1 MTLITYRLKITKN
14 DNKER
19 EDTMSDKKSIL
30 GVWLI
35 ERGSGR
41 NIVSRAYSEAVK
53 LDMDLIAPF
62 LSATH
67 TFIDKASNETLR
79 TIDTEANRYVW
90 EANEHLLFVM
100 VVSKAA
106 RIGHMRFL
114 LEYALGEFMTNEV
127 PDGTDIA
134 TMLKNWHG
142 APKQF
147 KKFGN
152 FVDELVTQY
161 EVTDEVLLA
170 GKSMDCLEVYSHL
183 FRGIMRVETS
193 KTRKNKIVKTMKT
206 YLEPLTDRYP
216 FLSVAPI
223 DTAGIEVLQID
234 VNEVPYHHLR
244 DSLEEL
250 LRLLA
255 KVTRETVKPKAY
267 RDMIFDQVMPYVK
280 RDIKRLQTY
289 AILDD
294 VVRYLF

>member
-1 MTLITYRLKITKN
+1 
-14 DNKER
+14 
-19 EDTMSDKKSIL
+19 MSDKKSIL

-79 TIDTEANRYVW
+79 TIDTETNRYVW
-90 EANEHLLFVM
+90 EANDHLLFVM

-106 RIGHMRFL
+106 RLGHMRFV
-114 LEYALGEFMTNEV
+114 LEYALEEFMTNQV
-127 PDGTDIA
+127 PEDTDIES
-134 TMLKNWHG
+134 MLKNWHG
-142 APKQF
+142 APNKFKQ
-147 KKFGN
+147 FGN

-183 FRGIMRVETS
+183 FRGIMRVDTA
-193 KTRKNKIVKTMKT
+193 KTKRKRIVRILNT
-206 YLEPLTDRYP
+206 YLEPILDKYP
-216 FLSVAPI
+216 FLSAITLDEV
-223 DTAGIEVLQID
+223 GIEVLQID
-234 VNEVPYHHLR
+234 INTVAYHHLR

-255 KVTRETVKPKAY
+255 KVTKETVTPKAY
-267 RDMIFDQVMPYVK
+267 RDMIFEHVMPYVK
-280 RDIKRLQTY
+280 RDIRRLQTY

>member
-1 MTLITYRLKITKN
+1 
-14 DNKER
+14 
-19 EDTMSDKKSIL
+19 MSDKRAIL

-67 TFIDKASNETLR
+67 TFIDKASNETLK
-79 TIDTEANRYVW
+79 TIDTETNRYVW
-90 EANEHLLFVM
+90 EANEWLLFVM

-106 RIGHMRFL
+106 RLGHMRFL
-114 LEYALGEFMTNEV
+114 LEYALEEFMTNEV
-127 PDGTDIA
+127 PKDTDVA
-134 TMLKNWHG
+134 TMLKKWHG

-183 FRGIMRVETS
+183 FRGIMRV
-193 KTRKNKIVKTMKT
+193 KTAKTKKNKIVNTMKK
-206 YLEPLTDRYP
+206 YLEPLVDRYT
-216 FLSVAPI
+216 FLSAVPI
-223 DTAGIEVLQID
+223 DVAGIEILQID
-234 VNEVPYHHLR
+234 VNVVPYHHLR

-255 KVTRETVKPKAY
+255 KVTKETVTPKAY
-267 RDMIFDQVMPYVK
+267 RDMIFDHVMPYVK

>member
-1 MTLITYRLKITKN
+1 MS
-14 DNKER
+14 NKC
-19 EDTMSDKKSIL
+19 SIL

-67 TFIDKASNETLR
+67 TFIDEASNETLR
-79 TIDTEANRYVW
+79 TIDTETNRYVW

-106 RIGHMRFL
+106 RLGHMRFL
-114 LEYALGEFMTNEV
+114 LEFALEEFMTNQI
-127 PDGTDIA
+127 PADTDVA
-134 TMLKNWHG
+134 SMLKRWHG
-142 APKQF
+142 NPSQF
-147 KKFGN
+147 KEFGN

-193 KTRKNKIVKTMKT
+193 TVKKNKIITKMKT
-206 YLEPLTDRYP
+206 YLEPLVDRYP
-216 FLSVAPI
+216 FLNTIPI
-223 DTAGIEVLQID
+223 DKAGIEVLQID
-234 VNEVPYHHLR
+234 INTVPYHHLR

-255 KVTRETVKPKAY
+255 KVTREIVTPKAY
-267 RDMIFDQVMPYVK
+267 RIMVFDHVMTYVK

>member
-1 MTLITYRLKITKN
+1 
-14 DNKER
+14 
-19 EDTMSDKKSIL
+19 MSDKCSIL
-30 GVWLI
+30 GIWLI

-79 TIDTEANRYVW
+79 TIDTETNRYVW

-106 RIGHMRFL
+106 RLGHMRFI
-114 LEYALGEFMTNEV
+114 LEFALEEFMTNQI
-127 PDGTDIA
+127 PSDTDVA
-134 TMLKNWHG
+134 SVLKKWHG
-142 APKQF
+142 APGKF
-147 KKFGN
+147 KEFGN

-161 EVTDEVLLA
+161 EVTDEVLVA

-183 FRGIMRVETS
+183 FRGIMRVKTAAS
-193 KTRKNKIVKTMKT
+193 KKKRIVKKLNT
-206 YLEPLTDRYP
+206 YMEPLLDRYP
-216 FLSVAPI
+216 FLAEASV
-223 DTAGIEVLQID
+223 DEGGIEVLMID
-234 VNEVPYHHLR
+234 INTVPYHHLR
-244 DSLEEL
+244 DALEEL

-255 KVTRETVKPKAY
+255 KVAKEIVTPKAY
-267 RDMIFDQVMPYVK
+267 RDMIFDHVMTYVK